1 MVLEDGAP
9 QIQGGWILVP
19 FSAGHWITIVSATCG
34 WTTTSGPRGLY
45 IRQVETEFMSET
57 AEKSVPHE
65 QLLVVSGLLAGFSFT
80 ALMLMLQSSESFRA
94 LIWPGYSGAYFVLL
108 VSILAIVSSDLIT
121 CSIGMSVAAAGQD
134 PQGRLWSFNGV
145 TFLVGLIGLML
156 FIPLLV
162 LSVSLVTGLTVL
174 VFEMLVL
181 VWYVRRGPKVPMRS
195 PYLLPNS

>member
-1 MVLEDGAP
+1 
-9 QIQGGWILVP
+9 
-19 FSAGHWITIVSATCG
+19 
-34 WTTTSGPRGLY
+34 
-45 IRQVETEFMSET
+45 MSET